1 MAEFSRAGAWGL
13 DGVLPAP
20 YAALPA
26 ALFRVLGSAFPA
38 VDASPAGHPLVRS
51 YVPPFLAQYH
61 PRPMPTPRPVFS
73 SAKRIALCTL
83 ASRITGLVRDIL
95 LARTFALSWVQDA
108 FSYAFALPNLFRRL
122 FGEGGLA
129 PVFIPTFTQ
138 TLERDGPDAAWR
150 LLARTF
156 ALLTVT
162 LVAVTLVIEVGVF
175 IAWLVAPPMTPEQ
188 LAERRLL
195 FGLTALMMPFMISIC
210 LLALFAAI
218 LNVVGSFVPG
228 ALAPVVLNVC
238 MIAALLGV
246 GAALG
251 GAPLEQ
257 QVWWIALSVLIA
269 GVLQLLML
277 APALRAHGVR
287 VAWKLDAAD
296 PTVRRML
303 RLMPPVALGQGVL
316 AFGVFLDA
324 QICILLTRT
333 AGAPPTIGWLGG
345 VAYPLHEGALS
356 ALTYAQRLYQ
366 FPLGVLVISLAT
378 AALPA
383 FSRLAAQRDWAAW
396 TAEVRALTRMA
407 LFEALLAGAMMIALA
422 EPIVRLLFQYGEFD
436 AADTTRTARVLA
448 WYGVGLWAFSA
459 QHIVLRGFYSLHDAA
474 TPLRISCAV
483 LPLNLAL
490 SIALVWLPNIRESA
504 FAISSAATY
513 GVAVVVG
520 VLALQRRQGV
530 ATLDRS
536 SRIFNH
542 TFGIAVAKMLIA
554 AVVAGGVVYAL
565 GPAWRHIEALE
576 ALPTFIRR
584 GAATACGL
592 AVGSAIYLLVAA
604 TMRLPEASALVARAR
619 RRVGKRADTSQDERS
634 LRTKVR

>member
-1 MAEFSRAGAWGL
+1 
-13 DGVLPAP
+13 
-20 YAALPA
+20 
-26 ALFRVLGSAFPA
+26 
-38 VDASPAGHPLVRS
+38 
-51 YVPPFLAQYH
+51 
-61 PRPMPTPRPVFS
+61 MPTPRPVLS

-83 ASRITGLVRDIL
+83 ASRITGLLRDIL

-156 ALLTVT
+156 ALLTVA
-162 LVAVTLVIEVGVF
+162 LVAVTLLIEGVVLA
-175 IAWLVAPPMTPEQ
+175 AWLLAPPMTPEQ
-188 LAERRLL
+188 LAERSLL
-195 FGLTALMMPFMISIC
+195 LGLTALMMPFMISIC

-228 ALAPVVLNVC
+228 ALAPVVLNIC
-238 MIAALLGV
+238 MIAALAGV
-246 GAALG
+246 GVALG
-251 GAPLEQ
+251 GTPPEQ
-257 QVWWIALSVLIA
+257 QVWWVALSVLIA
-269 GVLQLLML
+269 GVLQLLTL
-277 APALRAHGVR
+277 RPALRAHGVR
-287 VAWKLDAAD
+287 VAWQLDTAD

-303 RLMPPVALGQGVL
+303 RLLPPVALGQGVL

-345 VAYPLHEGALS
+345 VAYPLSEGALS

-396 TAEVRALTRMA
+396 TNEVRALTRMA
-407 LFEALLAGAMMIALA
+407 LFESVLAGAMMIALA
-422 EPIVRLLFQYGEFD
+422 EPIVRLLFEYGEFD
-436 AADTTRTARVLA
+436 AADTTRTAGVLA

-490 SIALVWLPNIRESA
+490 SVVLVWLPAIRESA

-513 GVAVVVG
+513 GVAVIVG
-520 VLALQRRQGV
+520 VLVLQRRQG
-530 ATLDRS
+530 ATTVDRS
-536 SRIFNH
+536 ARIINGEFA
-542 TFGIAVAKMLIA
+542 IAVAKMLLA
-554 AVVAGGVVYAL
+554 AAAAGAVVAMLTPVWHAV
-565 GPAWRHIEALE
+565 ESVS
-576 ALPTFIRR
+576 ALPEILRR
-584 GAATACGL
+584 GLATASGL
-592 AVGSAIYLLVAA
+592 GTGAAVYVLVAA
-604 TMRLPEASALVARAR
+604 LLRLPEAGALLARAR
-619 RRVGKRADTSQDERS
+619 RR
-634 LRTKVR
+634 LRGPRRDSR